1 MIGLIFSWF
10 QEIRAELRLICY
22 CPQRA
27 TDLYFPPE
35 KEKRKEVRKSSA
47 ACEEL
52 PKLSVCFLYPKAK
65 KKVLPLLHIS
75 QIFQRS
81 SNGNIG

>member
-22 CPQRA
+22 CPQIA

-47 ACEEL
+47 ACEEPCEEL
-52 PKLSVCFLYPKAK
+52 PKLCLFSLPKSQEKGTSFTAHFTNLS
-65 KKVLPLLHIS
+65 KVI
-75 QIFQRS
+75 QR
-81 SNGNIG
+81 